1 MQRWFRH
8 EDLGDGVLGVLL
20 SVCDMGAFR
29 MSTRQCPNCGS
40 ENLALMRTLDL
51 KYCCCGQWLR
61 WTLDDGQVPVG
72 YTKPVVES
80 GNEKGLHKLE
90 VLNNEGKD
98 NGH

>member
-1 MQRWFRH
+1 
-8 EDLGDGVLGVLL
+8 
-20 SVCDMGAFR
+20 MGALW
-29 MSTRQCPNCGS
+29 MSTRQCPACGS
-40 ENLALMRTLDL
+40 EDLALMRTLDL

-98 NGH
+98 NGR